1 MNESR
6 AKSQEYQVL
15 TTWGLKGR
23 LGADDLAVWRRATGL
38 GQGAVGRLLGW
49 SQPMVSDVERGR
61 ARDPLGLHERL
72 LWGMARYYG
81 IVGMDEG
88 PPKVEGPK
96 RRAPRRKTV
105 NPVDEHYKRLV
116 AESQLEQSVKSKKG

>member
-6 AKSQEYQVL
+6 PISQEYQAL
-15 TTWGLKGR
+15 TSWGMVGR
-23 LGADDLAVWRRATGL
+23 LGADDLVVWRRVEGL
-38 GQGAVGRLLGW
+38 GQGEAGRWLGW
-49 SQPMVSDVERGR
+49 CQATVSRVERECWR
-61 ARDPLGLHERL
+61 PLGLHERL

-88 PPKVEGPK
+88 PPKQEGPK
-96 RRAPRRKTV
+96 RRRPRRKTV

-116 AESQLEQSVKSKKG
+116 QESQAVTGKKP